1 MLNDREI
8 HPIVHPHRRHR
19 LCTEMITRVEIPK
32 LTLTMDSARLV
43 KWLKQEGEPVEKD
56 ESLLE
61 LETDKAVVDVPSP
74 GRGLIRKIL
83 VREGSVAVG
92 HTVAFIGDASD
103 QVPDGLEKEG
113 STGIHLADGTAPVGQ
128 SAETVNVR
136 ATPAARRRARELGLN
151 LATLVGTGPE
161 GRITQEDVERM
172 ASVAVGAPS
181 PIPDYRRLIGE
192 RTSNTWR
199 TVPHI
204 HIGGDLVA
212 EGVILALEKGRAI
225 VGSTLSITDLL
236 LYTTASLLG
245 EIKPLNSIWCG
256 DDLRPQSQVH
266 LAFAVQTDFGVMTPI
281 IHDANQLSLAGLSAR
296 RRDLTERASSRRLEP
311 EELTGGTFTVTNL
324 GMYPVDFFAP
334 VINHPQ
340 SPILATGRVRQV
352 PAVRGAEIIPE
363 WKMWANL
370 AVDHRA
376 ADGATAAQ
384 FLRKLEQ
391 AIEALPARI
400 LRV

>member
-1 MLNDREI
+1 
-8 HPIVHPHRRHR
+8 
-19 LCTEMITRVEIPK
+19 MITPVEIPK

-43 KWLKQEGEPVEKD
+43 RWLKQEGEPVEKD

-83 VREGSVAVG
+83 VREGPVAVG

-103 QVPDGLEKEG
+103 QVPDSLEKVG
-113 STGIHLADGTAPVGQ
+113 IPSTRIHLADGTAPLGQ
-128 SAETVNVR
+128 SAETMNVR
-136 ATPAARRRARELGLN
+136 ATPAARRRARELGLD

-161 GRITQEDVERM
+161 GRITQEDVERL
-172 ASVAVGAPS
+172 ASVAVVAPS

-199 TVPHI
+199 TVPHV

-212 EGVILALEKGRAI
+212 EGVILALEKGRTI

-281 IHDANQLSLAGLSAR
+281 IHDANQLSLSELSAR
-296 RRDLTERASSRRLEP
+296 RKELTERALRRRLEP
-311 EELTGGTFTVTNL
+311 YELTGGTFTVTNL

-334 VINHPQ
+334 LINHPQ
-340 SPILATGRVRQV
+340 AAILATGRVRQV
-352 PAVRGAEIIPE
+352 PAVQGAEVIPE

-370 AVDHRA
+370 AVDHRV

-384 FLRKLEQ
+384 FLQKFEQ
-391 AIEALPARI
+391 AIEALLARI
-400 LRV
+400 WRV

>member
-1 MLNDREI
+1 
-8 HPIVHPHRRHR
+8 
-19 LCTEMITRVEIPK
+19 MITRVEIPK

-43 KWLKQEGEPVEKD
+43 KWLKQEGDPVEKD

-61 LETDKAVVDVPSP
+61 LETDKAVVEVPSP
-74 GRGLIRKIL
+74 GRGLVRKIL

-103 QVPDGLEKEG
+103 QVPDRLEPEG
-113 STGIHLADGTAPVGQ
+113 TKSPAVHVADRTALAPQ
-128 SAETVNVR
+128 SVEPGNVR
-136 ATPAARRRARELGLN
+136 ATPAARRRARELGLS

-172 ASVAVGAPS
+172 ASAPIGGPS
-181 PIPDYRRLIGE
+181 PIQDYRRLIGE

-204 HIGGDLVA
+204 HIGGELVA
-212 EGVILALEKGRAI
+212 QGIILALEKGRII
-225 VGSTLSITDLL
+225 VGHTLSITDLL
-236 LYTTASLLG
+236 MYTTAWLLG

-256 DDLRPQSQVH
+256 DELQPQSQIH

-296 RRDLTERASSRRLEP
+296 RKDLTQRALTRRLEP
-311 EELTGGTFTVTNL
+311 AELTGGTFTITNL

-340 SPILATGRVRQV
+340 AAILATGRVRQV
-352 PAVRGAEIIPE
+352 PAVQGAEVIPE
-363 WKMWANL
+363 WRMWANL
-370 AVDHRA
+370 AVDHRV

-400 LRV
+400 SRV

>member
-1 MLNDREI
+1 
-8 HPIVHPHRRHR
+8 
-19 LCTEMITRVEIPK
+19 
-32 LTLTMDSARLV
+32 MDSARLV
-43 KWLKQEGEPVEKD
+43 KWLKQEGESVEKD

-92 HTVAFIGDASD
+92 RTVAFIGDASD
-103 QVPDGLEKEG
+103 QVPDSLEEAGTKSPG
-113 STGIHLADGTAPVGQ
+113 TQVADHTIPAPQ
-128 SAETVNVR
+128 SVEPGNLR
-136 ATPAARRRARELGLN
+136 ATPAARRRARELGVS
-151 LATLVGTGPE
+151 LASLVGTGPE

-172 ASVAVGAPS
+172 ASAPAVPS

-192 RTSNTWR
+192 RTSNAWR

-212 EGVILALEKGRAI
+212 QGIILALEKGRTI
-225 VGSTLSITDLL
+225 VGPTLSITDLL

-256 DDLRPQSQVH
+256 DELRPQSQIH
-266 LAFAVQTDFGVMTPI
+266 LAFAVQTDFGVMTPL
-281 IHDANQLSLAGLSAR
+281 IHDANQLSLSELSAR
-296 RRDLTERASSRRLEP
+296 RKDLTERASTRRLEP
-311 EELTGGTFTVTNL
+311 TELTGGTFTVTNL

-340 SPILATGRVRQV
+340 AAILATGRVRQV
-352 PAVRGAEIIPE
+352 AAVQGTEIIPE

-370 AVDHRA
+370 AVDHRV

-391 AIEALPARI
+391 AIEALPARVW
-400 LRV
+400 RV

>member
-1 MLNDREI
+1 
-8 HPIVHPHRRHR
+8 
-19 LCTEMITRVEIPK
+19 MITPVEIPK

-103 QVPDGLEKEG
+103 QVPDSLDKEG
-113 STGIHLADGTAPVGQ
+113 IPSTRIHLADGTAPLGQ

-136 ATPAARRRARELGLN
+136 ATPAARRRARELGLD

-181 PIPDYRRLIGE
+181 PIADYRRLIGE

-212 EGVILALEKGRAI
+212 EGVILALEKGRTIA
-225 VGSTLSITDLL
+225 GSTLSITDLV

-281 IHDANQLSLAGLSAR
+281 IHDANQLSLSGLSAR
-296 RRDLTERASSRRLEP
+296 RKDLTERALTRRLEP
-311 EELTGGTFTVTNL
+311 SELAGGTFTVTNL

-340 SPILATGRVRQV
+340 AAILATGRIRQV
-352 PAVRGAEIIPE
+352 PAVQGAEVIPE

-370 AVDHRA
+370 AVDHRV
-376 ADGATAAQ
+376 ADGAIAAQ
-384 FLRKLEQ
+384 FLQKLEQ